1 MKIPAG
7 LESVLK
13 MDPEV
18 MHGEICFVGTRVPL
32 TVLLDNF
39 QTGMT
44 AEDFIAEYPSV
55 SRSQV
60 LAVIEWE
67 QRQLRVAAELVS
79 AA

>member
-1 MKIPAG
+1 
-7 LESVLK
+7 
-13 MDPEV
+13 MDPDV
-18 MHGEICFVGTRVPL
+18 MHGEICFAGTRVPL

-55 SRSQV
+55 SRGQV

>member
-13 MDPEV
+13 MDPDV
-18 MHGEICFVGTRVPL
+18 MHGEICFAGTRVPL

-55 SRSQV
+55 GRSQV
-60 LAVIEWE
+60 LAVI
-67 QRQLRVAAELVS
+67 
-79 AA
+79 